1 VNDIST
7 KAEILG
13 VVSEEILSKGR
24 ATSIHI
30 ADVSVEDEVSQM
42 VEAVVAAHRSLD
54 VVRPN
59 FDLLYFI
66 FCVILNLIC
75 RWSPTRA

>member
-13 VVSEEILSKGR
+13 AVSEEILSKGR